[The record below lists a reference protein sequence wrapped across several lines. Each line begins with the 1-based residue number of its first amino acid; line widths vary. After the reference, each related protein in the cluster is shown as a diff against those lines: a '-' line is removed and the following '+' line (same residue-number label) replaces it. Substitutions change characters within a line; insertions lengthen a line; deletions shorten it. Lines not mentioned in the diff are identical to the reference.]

1 MSNTFTNRG
10 RNKKSKKSL
19 SPQHT
24 GRKMKPYEYGY
35 IDDEDNEQY
44 VNKHK
49 IRNNWK
55 QQINNDIYDK

>member
-1 MSNTFTNRG
+1 MSNTFTNRS

-24 GRKMKPYEYGY
+24 SRKMKPYEYGY

>member
-1 MSNTFTNRG
+1 
-10 RNKKSKKSL
+10 
-19 SPQHT
+19 
-24 GRKMKPYEYGY
+24 MKPYEYGY

>member
-1 MSNTFTNRG
+1 MSDTFINRG
-10 RNKKSKKSL
+10 KGKKGKKRL
-19 SPQHT
+19 VPQNT
-24 GRKMKPYEYGY
+24 NRKMKPYEYGY

-49 IRNNWK
+49 TRNNWK